1 MNSLQIAITITAL
14 FAMID
19 IFVTSIN
26 MFHCRNSSKLYT
38 FISIILAVLIC
49 IGWSVTFYYQRLF
62 LRILMAIIY
71 FLLTCIRI
79 SIFHDI
85 IKMEKNTESQD
96 IIEII
101 DVPFTEMPDEE
112 HTKLIESQK

>member
-19 IFVTSIN
+19 IFITSIN
-26 MFHCRNSSKLYT
+26 MFHYRNSSKLYT
-38 FISIILAVLIC
+38 FISIILSILMC
-49 IGWSVTFYYQRLF
+49 IGWCISFYYQRLF
-62 LRILMAIIY
+62 FRILMAIIY
-71 FLLTCIRI
+71 FLLACIRI
-79 SIFHDI
+79 SSFHDI
-85 IKMEKNTESQD
+85 IKREKNTESQN

-101 DVPFTEMPDEE
+101 DVPFTEMPDEK